1 MINERKNS
9 IVLLQKKVEISA
21 FFAVIIGFKDE
32 P

>member
-1 MINERKNS
+1 MNEK
-9 IVLLQKKVEISA
+9 IVSCFCKKVEISA